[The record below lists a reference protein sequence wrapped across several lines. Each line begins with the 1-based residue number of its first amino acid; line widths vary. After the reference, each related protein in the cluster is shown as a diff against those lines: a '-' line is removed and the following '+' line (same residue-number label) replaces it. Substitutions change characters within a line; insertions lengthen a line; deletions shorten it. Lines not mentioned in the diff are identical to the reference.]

1 MNGKVVV
8 SQLGARMHYAV
19 PRIFASQDRL
29 AHFYTDICAT
39 KGWPSVI
46 TYLPCGLLPAPVKR
60 LAGRRPKDVPADLTT
75 VFSGFG
81 IRSALRRMQVKDVV
95 GETAHAVWA
104 GSTFSRMVARKG
116 FHDAAGLYAFSGD
129 ALEQMHAAKRQG
141 LWTAVEQMI
150 APRDVVET
158 LVDREMHRFPQ
169 WAGLPRHNPH
179 ARIFANREKAEW
191 ALADYIVCP
200 SDFVRQHVIACGGPG
215 ERCIVVPYGV
225 NPAFAADRTRRSPG
239 PLRVLTVGEVGL
251 RKGSPYV
258 AEAARL
264 VGGAAIFRMA
274 GRLSISD
281 EVRQDISR
289 WVDLRGI
296 IPRSQVADEF
306 RWADVFLLPSLCE
319 GSATAVYEALAAGL
333 PVITTANTGTVVRD
347 GVEGFIVPVC
357 DAEAIALAVER
368 LAANDG
374 LRALMS
380 ANALHRAADFTV
392 EAYGKRLLAAL
403 STSNENQPGVPT
415 GAGVTLETQ
424 IQRRLPL

>member
-19 PRIFASQDRL
+19 PRIFASHGRL

-39 KGWPSVI
+39 KGWPRIVGS
-46 TYLPCGLLPAPVKR
+46 LPPALFPAPVKR
-60 LAGRRPKDVPADLTT
+60 LAGRRPKGVPGELTT
-75 VFSGFG
+75 VFSSFG
-81 IRSALRRMQVKDVV
+81 IRSALRRMQVRDVIE
-95 GETAHAVWA
+95 ETAHAVWA
-104 GSTFSRMVARKG
+104 GSIFSRMVAQSG
-116 FHDAAGLYAFSGD
+116 FHDASGLYAFSGD
-129 ALEQMHAAKRQG
+129 ALEQMHAAKRRG

-150 APRDVVET
+150 APRDVVEM
-158 LVDREMHRFPQ
+158 LMDREMQRFPA
-169 WAGLPRHNPH
+169 WAGLPRSNPH
-179 ARIFANREKAEW
+179 ARVFANREKAEW

-225 NPAFAADRTRRSPG
+225 NPAFTIDRKARPPG
-239 PLRVLTVGEVGL
+239 PLRVLTVGEVGI

-264 VGGAAIFRMA
+264 VGGAATFRMA
-274 GRLSISD
+274 GRLSIS
-281 EVRQDISR
+281 ESVRQEISQ

-296 IPRSQVADEF
+296 VPRTQIAEEF

-333 PVITTANTGTVVRD
+333 PVITTENTGTVVRD
-347 GVEGFIVPVC
+347 GIDGFIVPIC

-368 LAANDG
+368 LAADDG
-374 LRALMS
+374 LRRSMS
-380 ANALHRAADFTV
+380 AHASARAADFTV

-403 STSNENQPGVPT
+403 SNANASRSAAPAKVYTFPD
-415 GAGVTLETQ
+415 TQ
-424 IQRRLPL
+424 NQRRIL